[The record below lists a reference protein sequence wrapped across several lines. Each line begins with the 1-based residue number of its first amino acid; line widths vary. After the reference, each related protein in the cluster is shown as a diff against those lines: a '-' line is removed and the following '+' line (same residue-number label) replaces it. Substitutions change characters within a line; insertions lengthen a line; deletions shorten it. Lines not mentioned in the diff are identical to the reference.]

1 MARIA
6 EMAELKHGSGKTNQ
20 VVKELVAPIV
30 EKRVAERQITAPQQ
44 VERTIP
50 KKVVY
55 MSKVQREKLK
65 KEEEE
70 KREKEESVGA
80 MEWIDA
86 RRRSVRH
93 CVADTSSVARV
104 DWRRRQSGGRSG
116 RMRRRSGSRRR
127 IPS

>member
-30 EKRVAERQITAPQQ
+30 EKREAERQITAPQQ

-55 MSKVQREKLK
+55 MSKVQREKLR

-86 RRRSVRH
+86 RRRSARH

>member
-30 EKRVAERQITAPQQ
+30 EKREAERQITAPQQ

-80 MEWIDA
+80 KEWIDA
-86 RRRSVRH
+86 RRRSARH

-127 IPS
+127 ILS

>member
-1 MARIA
+1 
-6 EMAELKHGSGKTNQ
+6 MAELKHGSGKTNQ

-30 EKRVAERQITAPQQ
+30 EKREAERQITAPQQ

-86 RRRSVRH
+86 RR
-93 CVADTSSVARV
+93 
-104 DWRRRQSGGRSG
+104 
-116 RMRRRSGSRRR
+116 
-127 IPS
+127 

>member
-30 EKRVAERQITAPQQ
+30 EKREAERQITAPQQ

-65 KEEEE
+65 KEE
-70 KREKEESVGA
+70 SVGA

-93 CVADTSSVARV
+93 CVADMSSVARV

>member
-1 MARIA
+1 
-6 EMAELKHGSGKTNQ
+6 MAELKHGSGKTNQ

-30 EKRVAERQITAPQQ
+30 EKREAERQITAPQQ

-55 MSKVQREKLK
+55 MSKVQREKLR

-127 IPS
+127 ILS